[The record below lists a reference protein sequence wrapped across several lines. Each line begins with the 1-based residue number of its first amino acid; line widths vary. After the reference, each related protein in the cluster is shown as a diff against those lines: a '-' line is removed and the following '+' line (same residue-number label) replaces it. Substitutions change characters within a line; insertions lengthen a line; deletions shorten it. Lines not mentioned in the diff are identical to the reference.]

1 MTRSANV
8 KLLVLGVV
16 SLMVVAAGL
25 FALLKPSKEKWMY
38 DEEVLLDIER
48 NLAKI
53 FGGQPLQQKAR
64 SIDPLGYSIESDP
77 GKLKENELKPDP
89 SVFKWYPLHSSE
101 HDPFRSLR
109 LNGGT
114 CVSRAASHS
123 SHRNRNERDRLCTQN
138 YHKLECQG
146 EKQEGNR
153 SVECVWKAP
162 LTMSD
167 WLEHQKC
174 VTFVPQ
180 SIDIETDSDSPRYI
194 TGNQFT
200 ERDLKPQ
207 TCATALQNPSN
218 RLNVIAIYKLKLD
231 DRGRN
236 LGKDRTQ
243 LFNTKSDGKGYG
255 MQMTADIHDGTLSNF
270 RINEM
275 GFQYKVGD
283 LIFLDVGSGK
293 SPVWTVTERNIL
305 PAVLNY
311 DDDFASRNFETDY
324 QDEYP
329 EKVVQYLFNPTGMTD
344 LELFKAWNNA
354 CTAVCTNGTS
364 TCFNSCIPKAPDRA
378 LNAGRRFQQ

>member
-1 MTRSANV
+1 MTRNANV
-8 KLLVLGVV
+8 KFLVLGVV
-16 SLMVVAAGL
+16 SLMVIMAGL
-25 FALLKPSKEKWMY
+25 FALIKPSKEKWMY

-53 FGGQPLQQKAR
+53 FGGQPLQKAR
-64 SIDPLGYSIESDP
+64 STDPLGYSQIPSSNET
-77 GKLKENELKPDP
+77 ELKPDP
-89 SVFKWYPLHSSE
+89 SVFKWYPLHSSK

-114 CVSRAASHS
+114 CVST
-123 SHRNRNERDRLCTQN
+123 NRGGNGRDRLCTQN
-138 YHKLECQG
+138 HHKLECQG
-146 EKQEGNR
+146 GKQEGNR
-153 SVECVWKAP
+153 TVECAWKAP
-162 LTMSD
+162 LTLSD

-180 SIDIETDSDSPRYI
+180 SIDIETDADSPRYI

-200 ERDLKPQ
+200 EMDLKPQ

-236 LGKDRTQ
+236 LGRDRTQ

-255 MQMTADIHDGTLSNF
+255 MQMTADINDGTLFNF

-311 DDDFASRNFETDY
+311 DDDFASRNFETGY

-329 EKVVQYLFNPTGMTD
+329 EKVVQYLFNPRGMTD
-344 LELFKAWNNA
+344 FELFRAWNNA

-364 TCFNSCIPKAPDRA
+364 TCFNSCITKAPDRA